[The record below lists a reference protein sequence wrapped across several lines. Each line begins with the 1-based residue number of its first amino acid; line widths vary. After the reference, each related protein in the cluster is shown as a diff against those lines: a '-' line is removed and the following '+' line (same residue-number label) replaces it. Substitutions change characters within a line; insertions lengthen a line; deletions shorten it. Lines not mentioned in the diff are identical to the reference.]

1 MADDHFEPEPQ
12 TVQDYLRELRR
23 DVKDI
28 KEQTTMTNGRVT
40 QLETWKSEVVA
51 KQRETDAFAAGASTA
66 FLTKKQVGGIVAAL
80 GVAASIGS
88 GVATLIARAA
98 G

>member
-28 KEQTTMTNGRVT
+28 KEQTTMTTGRV
-40 QLETWKSEVVA
+40 
-51 KQRETDAFAAGASTA
+51 TDAFAAGASTA

>member
-23 DVKDI
+23 DVKEI
-28 KEQTTMTNGRVT
+28 MEQTTATNGRVSMI
-40 QLETWKSEVVA
+40 ETWKSEVVA
-51 KQRETDAFAAGASTA
+51 KQRESDAFSKGAATA
-66 FLTKKQVGGIVAAL
+66 FLTKRQVGGILAAL
-80 GVAASIGS
+80 SVAASIGS
-88 GVATLIARAA
+88 GLATLIARAA